1 MRGIYWH
8 SRECWRGALISLSNS
23 EYSQFF
29 TAGRF
34 APESIV
40 IDAGTASLVNI
51 ISGLI
56 NIYHYLLPLRW
67 IVVSYQEFFKED
79 RLKLEQV
86 VHRPIC
92 YDVTVLP
99 FPYLFCFFWELRR
112 MQNIPHGITEFLSEI
127 ILCQREP
134 NARYEICKSFRDH
147 LEVPHQHIIVWNV
160 WVVSTASHFIIWEP
174 WPAVNSCNFQVST
187 KIEVF

>member
-40 IDAGTASLVNI
+40 IDAVTASLVNI

-86 VHRPIC
+86 VHQPIC
-92 YDVTVLP
+92 YDVIVLP
-99 FPYLFCFFWELRR
+99 FPYPFFFLLGIKAHAKHPAWY
-112 MQNIPHGITEFLSEI
+112 HGISEWNNSESTWTE
-127 ILCQREP
+127 R
-134 NARYEICKSFRDH
+134 
-147 LEVPHQHIIVWNV
+147 
-160 WVVSTASHFIIWEP
+160 
-174 WPAVNSCNFQVST
+174 
-187 KIEVF
+187 